1 MTIPTTR
8 TPASASASPS
18 AQKPARAA
26 LLVATLGVLG
36 AALSLGVSG
45 CAAPTPQPL
54 ARQQAAAPVVVDP
67 AKPCTGQV
75 AAAPAEPAPPAA
87 PAAAPPVP
95 TEARFDPAIN
105 SIVLSAGT
113 GVTLPALAQAVGN
126 PDLLREEAPGE
137 WLLGADLAV
146 LAGTSVQ
153 ITTPTVHWLKL
164 TSAPGRFASVK
175 AFGGGIEINGTC
187 VTSWDPGAGTVDTNT
202 DDGRGYLL
210 ARDGATMTVD
220 RSELRYLGN
229 GDVESYGLSWRTEG
243 TTGKIT
249 NSIVSHNYYGLY
261 SYEVG
266 GLVVADNEFHDN
278 ILYGI
283 DPHTGSHDMTIERN
297 VVHDNGKHG
306 IILAEDCVDSVIRD
320 NIVYRNN
327 HHGIVLYLDS
337 DRNTIEGNDSFA
349 NAAQGININ
358 ESNDNTIR
366 GNRVYDN
373 VESGIGI
380 TQTSQNN
387 LVEGNQS
394 RGNAKDGIRV
404 VSEAA
409 QTTLRANTLG
419 ENGRYGVYVD
429 VDGDVDI
436 AGNTIFANRSGI
448 MLKGSVAVPD
458 GDNRIFNNAEDA
470 IVDD

>member
-1 MTIPTTR
+1 MTTPTPR
-8 TPASASASPS
+8 TPASSS

-36 AALSLGVSG
+36 AALGLGVSA
-45 CAAPTPQPL
+45 CAAPPPQPL
-54 ARQQAAAPVVVDP
+54 ARQQAVAPIVVDP
-67 AKPCTGQV
+67 ANPCTGR
-75 AAAPAEPAPPAA
+75 AEAAPAAPAEPAAPAD
-87 PAAAPPVP
+87 PAAAPPAP
-95 TEARFDPAIN
+95 PEARFDPATN
-105 SIVLSAGT
+105 TIVLSAGT
-113 GVTLPALAQAVGN
+113 GVTMPALAQAVGN
-126 PDLLREEAPGE
+126 PDLLREVTPGE

-146 LAGTSVQ
+146 LQGTSLQ
-153 ITTPTVHWLKL
+153 ITTPVVRWLKL
-164 TSAPGRFASVK
+164 ASTPGRFASVK
-175 AFGGGIEINGTC
+175 AYGGGIEINGAC
-187 VTSWDPGAGTVDTNT
+187 VTSWDPAAGTVDTNVE
-202 DDGRGYLL
+202 DGRGYLL

-243 TTGKIT
+243 TTGSIT
-249 NSIVSHNYYGLY
+249 NSVVSHNYYGLY

-266 GLVVADNEFHDN
+266 GLVVADNKFHDN
-278 ILYGI
+278 VLYGI

-320 NIVYRNN
+320 NVVYRNN
-327 HHGIVLYLDS
+327 HHGIVLYLNS
-337 DRNTIEGNDSFA
+337 DRNTVEGNDTFA

-387 LVEGNQS
+387 LVEDNQARGNQ
-394 RGNAKDGIRV
+394 KDGIRV

-470 IVDD
+470 IVND

>member
-1 MTIPTTR
+1 MTTPTPR
-8 TPASASASPS
+8 TPARTPAPAH
-18 AQKPARAA
+18 KPARAA

-36 AALSLGVSG
+36 AALSLGVSA
-45 CAAPTPQPL
+45 CAAPPPQPL
-54 ARQQAAAPVVVDP
+54 TRQQVAAPIVTDP
-67 AKPCTGQV
+67 ANPCSAQA
-75 AAAPAEPAPPAA
+75 AAAPAEPAAPQAA
-87 PAAAPPVP
+87 PAAPP
-95 TEARFDPAIN
+95 EARFDPAAN

-126 PDLLREEAPGE
+126 PDLLREVAPGE

-146 LAGTSVQ
+146 LPGSSLQ
-153 ITTPTVHWLKL
+153 ITSATARWLKL
-164 TSAPGRFASVK
+164 TSTAGRFASVK
-175 AFGGGIEINGTC
+175 AFGGGIEIAGTC
-187 VTSWDPGAGTVDTNT
+187 VTSWDPATGTVDTNV

-210 ARDGATMTVD
+210 ARDGATMTID

-249 NSIVSHNYYGLY
+249 NSVVSHNYYGLY

-278 ILYGI
+278 ILYGV

-320 NIVYRNN
+320 NVVYRNN
-327 HHGIVLYLDS
+327 HHGIVLYLNS
-337 DRNTIEGNDSFA
+337 DRNTIEGNDTFA

-387 LVEGNQS
+387 LVENNQARGNQ
-394 RGNAKDGIRV
+394 KDGIRV
-404 VSEAA
+404 VSEASR
-409 QTTLRANTLG
+409 TTLRANTLG

>member
-1 MTIPTTR
+1 MTTPTP
-8 TPASASASPS
+8 TPASPAG
-18 AQKPARAA
+18 QKPARAA

-36 AALSLGVSG
+36 AALTLVVSA
-45 CAAPTPQPL
+45 CTAPPPQPL
-54 ARQQAAAPVVVDP
+54 DRVQPAAQIVVDP
-67 AKPCTGQV
+67 ANPCTRP
-75 AAAPAEPAPPAA
+75 AAAAPPAPAEPAA
-87 PAAAPPVP
+87 PA
-95 TEARFDPAIN
+95 EARFDPALN

-126 PDLLREEAPGE
+126 PDLLREVAPGE

-146 LAGTSVQ
+146 LQGASLQ
-153 ITTPTVHWLKL
+153 ITSSTVRWFKL
-164 TSAPGRFASVK
+164 GNTAGRTASVK
-175 AFGGGIEINGTC
+175 AFGGGIEISRTC
-187 VTSWDPGAGTVDTNT
+187 ITSWDTATNT
-202 DDGRGYLL
+202 ADMNLDDGRSYIL
-210 ARDGATMTVD
+210 ARDGATMNID
-220 RSELRYLGN
+220 NAEIRYLGN

-249 NSIVSHNYYGLY
+249 NSVVSHNYYGLY
-261 SYEVG
+261 SYEIG

-297 VVHDNGKHG
+297 LVHDNGKHG

-320 NIVYRNN
+320 NSVYRNN
-327 HHGIVLYLDS
+327 HHGIVLYLNS
-337 DRNTIEGNDSFA
+337 DRNTIENNDTFA

-358 ESNDNTIR
+358 ESNDNTVR

-380 TQTSQNN
+380 AQTSQNN
-387 LVEGNQS
+387 LIENNQARGNQ
-394 RGNAKDGIRV
+394 KDGIRV
-404 VSEAA
+404 VSEAS

-436 AGNTIFANRSGI
+436 ARNIIFTNRSGI
-448 MLKGSVAVPD
+448 MLKGSAIVPD
-458 GDNRIFNNAEDA
+458 GDNRIFNNAEDD
-470 IVDD
+470 IVKD

>member
-1 MTIPTTR
+1 MTTPPTTPPTNPTR
-8 TPASASASPS
+8 RPAAPGS
-18 AQKPARAA
+18 QKPARAA

-36 AALSLGVSG
+36 AALTLVVGA
-45 CAAPTPQPL
+45 CAAPPPQPL
-54 ARQQAAAPVVVDP
+54 VRKEAAAQVVVDP
-67 AKPCTGQV
+67 ASPCTRTA
-75 AAAPAEPAPPAA
+75 AAAPAAPPAE
-87 PAAAPPVP
+87 PAAAP
-95 TEARFDPAIN
+95 EARFDPALN

-126 PDLLREEAPGE
+126 PDLLREVAPGE

-146 LAGTSVQ
+146 LQGASLQIAGPV
-153 ITTPTVHWLKL
+153 VRWFKL
-164 TSAPGRFASVK
+164 GTIAGRPASVK

-187 VTSWDPGAGTVDTNT
+187 ITSWDTATNTADTNPE
-202 DDGRGYLL
+202 DGRGYLL
-210 ARDGATMTVD
+210 ARDGATMNIDNT
-220 RSELRYLGN
+220 EIRYLGN
-229 GDVESYGLSWRTEG
+229 GDVESYGLAWRTGG

-261 SYEVG
+261 SYEIG

-283 DPHTGSHDMTIERN
+283 DPHTGSHHMTIERN
-297 VVHDNGKHG
+297 LVHDNGKHG

-320 NIVYRNN
+320 NTVYRNN
-327 HHGIVLYLDS
+327 HHGIVLYLNS
-337 DRNTIEGNDSFA
+337 DRNTIEGNDTFA

-380 TQTSQNN
+380 AQTSQNN
-387 LVEGNQS
+387 LVENNQARGNQ
-394 RGNAKDGIRV
+394 KDGIRV
-404 VSEAA
+404 VSEAS

-436 AGNTIFANRSGI
+436 DGNMIFANRSGV
-448 MLKGSVAVPD
+448 MLKGSAIVPD

-470 IVDD
+470 VVND